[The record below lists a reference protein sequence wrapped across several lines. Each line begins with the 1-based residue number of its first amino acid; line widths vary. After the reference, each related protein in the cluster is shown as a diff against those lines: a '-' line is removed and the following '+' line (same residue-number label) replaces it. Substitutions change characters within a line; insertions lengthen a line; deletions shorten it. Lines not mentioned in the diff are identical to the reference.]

1 MQPEAWTTAGTILSA
16 QNAPAETQL
25 FAAQTFRSKITY
37 DFNDLA
43 IENRMTL
50 RDSLLGALRL
60 HASGTR
66 VLVRQIG
73 LALADLVLQLPEWI
87 DSTKDMIDT
96 FGKSPET
103 ASALLEYLTVLPE
116 ESASNGRI
124 DPTAS
129 RFRCTGQSF

>member
-1 MQPEAWTTAGTILSA
+1 VQPEAWTTAGTILSA

-60 HASGTR
+60 
-66 VLVRQIG
+66 
-73 LALADLVLQLPEWI
+73 QLPEWI